1 MQEEKGIRGHR
12 RIAAP
17 ALRRSALILSLV
29 TAAVTQAAHADQGMV
44 IWKNYDCGFFV
55 LQTKAG
61 YGLYEWVAGPYPNDG
76 DVIEGELRAAGEHR
90 VNNKTADVP
99 TTIFLD
105 TFAAKRAPIS
115 SRIPA
120 KCYAKPDHIPFEG
133 Q

>member
-1 MQEEKGIRGHR
+1 MNTGVAARG
-12 RIAAP
+12 AAV
-17 ALRRSALILSLV
+17 ILSLV
-29 TAAVTQAAHADQGMV
+29 AAVAANVARADEGMV
-44 IWKNYDCGFFV
+44 IWKNFECGYFV
-55 LQTKAG
+55 VQMTAG

-76 DVIEGELRAAGEHR
+76 DVIEGELKTPGEHR

-105 TFAAKRAPIS
+105 TYSEKRAVVS

-120 KCYAKPDHIPFEG
+120 RCKARPDYVPFEG

>member
-1 MQEEKGIRGHR
+1 MNAGVAAGRAAVVLMFVAA
-12 RIAAP
+12 AAP
-17 ALRRSALILSLV
+17 G
-29 TAAVTQAAHADQGMV
+29 AHADEGMV

-55 LQTKAG
+55 LQTKTG
-61 YGLYEWVAGPYPNDG
+61 YGLYEWVAGPNPNDG
-76 DVIEGELRAAGEHR
+76 DVIEGELKAPGEHR

-105 TFAAKRAPIS
+105 TFSAKRAAIS

-120 KCYAKPDHIPFEG
+120 KCFTKPDHVPFEG